1 MQSYKIGI
9 LGSGT
14 VGQTLAQGFAS
25 HGHDVV
31 TGSRTPEKLKAWQA
45 QTKGKIGT
53 FAEAAEHG
61 EILVLA
67 ARASAAADVLRM
79 IGENLKNKIILD
91 ATNPI
96 SDSAPEDGVL
106 HYFTD
111 LNHSLMEKLQEAFP
125 EGRFVKCFSCVGAPF
140 MIDPNFGA
148 EKPTMFIC
156 GNDDQAKKTTTELLH
171 DFGWDVADMGGARS
185 ARAIEPLAMLWC
197 IPGLRENSWNHA
209 FRLLR
214 K

>member
-1 MQSYKIGI
+1 MKSYKVGI

-14 VGQTLAQGFAS
+14 VGQTLASGFAR
-25 HGHDVV
+25 HGHDVIL
-31 TGSRTPEKLKAWQA
+31 GSRTPAKLDEWQ
-45 QTKGKIGT
+45 GKTGGKTGT
-53 FAEAAEHG
+53 FEQAAEHG

-79 IGENLKNKIILD
+79 IGERLKNKIILD

-96 SDSAPEDGVL
+96 AESAPEEGVL

-125 EGRFVKCFSCVGAPF
+125 EGQFVKCFSCVGAPF
-140 MIDPNFGA
+140 MIDPDFGA

-156 GNDDQAKKTTTELLH
+156 GNSDPAKKITTELLE
-171 DFGWDVADMGGARS
+171 DFGWETADMGGARS

-197 IPGLRENSWNHA
+197 IPGLRQNSWSHA